1 LVEHFPAE
9 VVVGQLGSGAGDDW
23 QCFLRPNA
31 IHKVVSMFK
40 RKNSDPFKNA
50 EAELDRLRS
59 RRDELANRLHSAE
72 AAAEV
77 AVRAQREALVAE
89 DLDGTAVKR
98 AEDDCFRATFR
109 RDALGD
115 ALEETERLLA
125 EGEEELAADRDAAE
139 RAKAADDLVQ
149 RAAEIDV
156 AAARFPEAVA
166 AVADLHAAFI
176 QLVQTKGLRFEVNA
190 GLERSAEH
198 IGFNTLHAALS
209 ALPVQVERRHPDAP
223 PARGV
228 REVVRD
234 QLTDQMR
241 ALAEAIRTGSA
252 DFAGNQPLS
261 APEARDAIV
270 IAEREVVLREPILY
284 VGLDRRPVQV
294 CGGAVRLPEPV
305 ALAALEQGIGHE
317 PGTPEAQDILRGL
330 EQGNTSYGYRDGYLD
345 IGVDLAEVVAQER
358 QRLAEKAAA

>member
-1 LVEHFPAE
+1 M
-9 VVVGQLGSGAGDDW
+9 LG
-23 QCFLRPNA
+23 R
-31 IHKVVSMFK
+31 
-40 RKNSDPFKNA
+40 
-50 EAELDRLRS
+50 RS
-59 RRDELANRLHSAE
+59 CCSSLGETLAL
-72 AAAEV
+72 
-77 AVRAQREALVAE
+77 
-89 DLDGTAVKR
+89 
-98 AEDDCFRATFR
+98 
-109 RDALGD
+109 LGD
-115 ALEETERLLA
+115 VHRQVNAKVKKAGSKAVTRVALRQPAQDVLCL
-125 EGEEELAADRDAAE
+125 G
-139 RAKAADDLVQ
+139 RA
-149 RAAEIDV
+149 
-156 AAARFPEAVA
+156 
-166 AVADLHAAFI
+166 
-176 QLVQTKGLRFEVNA
+176 RFEVYA

-228 REVVRD
+228 RDVVRD

-294 CGGAVRLPEPV
+294 CGAVRLPEPV

-330 EQGNTSYGYRDGYLD
+330 EQGNTSYGYLD

-358 QRLAEKAAA
+358 QCLAEKAAA

>member
-9 VVVGQLGSGAGDDW
+9 VVVGQLGSGAEDDW

-31 IHKVVSMFK
+31 IQKVVSMFK

-176 QLVQTKGLRFEVNA
+176 QLVQTKGLRFEVYA

-209 ALPVQVERRHPDAP
+209 ALPVQVERRHPDTP

-241 ALAEAIRTGSA
+241 ALAQAIRTGSA
-252 DFAGNQPLS
+252 DLAENQPLS
-261 APEARDAIV
+261 AP
-270 IAEREVVLREPILY
+270 
-284 VGLDRRPVQV
+284 
-294 CGGAVRLPEPV
+294 
-305 ALAALEQGIGHE
+305 
-317 PGTPEAQDILRGL
+317 
-330 EQGNTSYGYRDGYLD
+330 
-345 IGVDLAEVVAQER
+345 
-358 QRLAEKAAA
+358 